1 MNYVI
6 LAARLEN
13 GPVAIVREGRG
24 LFAGGLILL
33 RDAVLLRLVDE
44 ALVQIVFEQS
54 HVGTGFH
61 ALKTFVEL
69 PHL

>member
-13 GPVAIVREGRG
+13 GPVAIVRECRR

-33 RDAVLLRLVDE
+33 RDAVLLGLVDE